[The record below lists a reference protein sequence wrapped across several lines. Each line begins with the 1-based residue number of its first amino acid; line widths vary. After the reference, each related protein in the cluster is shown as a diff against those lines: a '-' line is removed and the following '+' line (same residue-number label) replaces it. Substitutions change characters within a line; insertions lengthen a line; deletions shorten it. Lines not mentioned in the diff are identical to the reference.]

1 MLDPENPI
9 VKLCSEGIMAEARDT
24 AKAVSLFTQA
34 WETHQDDFEACI
46 AAHYL
51 ARHQPSPE
59 ETLRWN
65 QLALDR
71 AEAVSDDR
79 ALGFLPSLHLNLGA
93 SYEALSDFELARHH
107 FREAER
113 CLDALPEDPYGDLV
127 RRGVQAGLA
136 RVS

>member
-9 VKLCSEGIMAEARDT
+9 VKLCAEGIMAEASDR
-24 AKAVSLFTQA
+24 AKAVALFTQA
-34 WETHQDDFEACI
+34 WESHQDDFEASI

-65 QLALDR
+65 QIALDR
-71 AEAVSDDR
+71 AEAVQDDR
-79 ALGFLPSLHLNLGA
+79 ALAFFPSLHLNLGA
-93 SYEALSDFELARHH
+93 SHEAVSNFDRARHH
-107 FREAER
+107 YEAAER
-113 CLDALPEDPYGDLV
+113 SLDALPEDPYGDLV

-136 RVS
+136 RVG